1 LDFTL
6 SLELVPLEA
15 AAGDLPARVFFDA
28 LAAVAVGFLAF
39 VGPRTTLSFV
49 ADFAWEGLAR
59 EGLVLGFDVLTT
71 GFDALDVFFLRAAM
85 GRTLRTPYGGQ
96 SA

>member
-1 LDFTL
+1 
-6 SLELVPLEA
+6 
-15 AAGDLPARVFFDA
+15 LPAGLDFDA
-28 LAAVAVGFLAF
+28 LAVAVPAF
-39 VGPRTTLSFV
+39 VDLVGPRTTLSFA

-59 EGLVLGFDVLTT
+59 EGLAFGFDLLAA
-71 GFDALDVFFLRAAM
+71 GFDALDVVFLRAAM